1 MFFGVID
8 CLGGFII
15 WSLARGL
22 TSSFVLRRPVSPDRP
37 PDLGAFAIALS
48 GQKDFLFRVSAL
60 ALCALAGYIKWK
72 IIDNRQ
78 RNGVVHMDTRV
89 AVLAILAESFDS
101 AEQINALLHD
111 FGPFIV
117 GRMGLPY
124 RERNVNVISIVI
136 DAPPDKINALAGKLG
151 RIEGVTAKAVYSNVI
166 TTH

>member
-1 MFFGVID
+1 ME
-8 CLGGFII
+8 
-15 WSLARGL
+15 S
-22 TSSFVLRRPVSPDRP
+22 
-37 PDLGAFAIALS
+37 
-48 GQKDFLFRVSAL
+48 
-60 ALCALAGYIKWK
+60 
-72 IIDNRQ
+72 
-78 RNGVVHMDTRV
+78 RV

-111 FGPFIV
+111 FGPYIV

>member
-1 MFFGVID
+1 MNPISNSTLLLSAFFALF
-8 CLGGFII
+8 C
-15 WSLARGL
+15 
-22 TSSFVLRRPVSPDRP
+22 VS
-37 PDLGAFAIALS
+37 DLLFSCTRYIL
-48 GQKDFLFRVSAL
+48 KD
-60 ALCALAGYIKWK
+60 K
-72 IIDNRQ
+72 IIANLNQ
-78 RNGVVHMDTRV
+78 RNGIAMETRV

-166 TTH
+166 TNN

>member
-1 MFFGVID
+1 MPNETKCRLFQLF
-8 CLGGFII
+8 
-15 WSLARGL
+15 SLLRLHYARIRDILEG
-22 TSSFVLRRPVSPDRP
+22 
-37 PDLGAFAIALS
+37 DLNLNPN
-48 GQKDFLFRVSAL
+48 K
-60 ALCALAGYIKWK
+60 
-72 IIDNRQ
+72 
-78 RNGVVHMDTRV
+78 RNGIAMETRV

-101 AEQINALLHD
+101 AEQINTLLHD